1 MITLRDKINVDF
13 DTREIHL
20 TNEYGMKFVYSESQQ
35 DLAVLEEEMLKIGSY
50 FINNYEY
57 ILAQND
63 VLEAENAD
71 RPSSLIDRP
80 EIVLDLYK

>member
-1 MITLRDKINVDF
+1 
-13 DTREIHL
+13 
-20 TNEYGMKFVYSESQQ
+20 
-35 DLAVLEEEMLKIGSY
+35 MLKIGSF

-71 RPSSLIDRP
+71 RPSSLVDRP
-80 EIVLDLYK
+80 ELVLDLYSLEVDY